1 MRGCPQAFM
10 MPAPVVLFGRTR
22 ESLPVCGSSLLT
34 RRVPPRTIGAQ
45 AGGQGVMGGGHRC

>member
-1 MRGCPQAFM
+1 M